1 MTDKD
6 EQLPSD
12 GNESDGGETEDEEVK
27 RNCIMGESGMRDSD
41 YFDSDTDE
49 EEEEKEDEIYDESK
63 ESLDEDR
70 IVELVK
76 FVTVGSQIL
85 KPKGFTLCRPTP
97 IVLVTAIH
105 GEHTDESDESSN
117 TSSPKM

>member
-6 EQLPSD
+6 DMPPAD

-49 EEEEKEDEIYDESK
+49 EEEEKEDEIYNESK

-105 GEHTDESDESSN
+105 GENTESDESSN
-117 TSSPKM
+117 ASSPKM